1 MTEYWIS
8 SIHGMLEGVLGW
20 VGGAGYRRRGKAE
33 RSEEGEA
40 IGMSIE
46 ENVRQEKGHQTRRGS
61 NET

>member
-1 MTEYWIS
+1 
-8 SIHGMLEGVLGW
+8 MLEGVLGW
-20 VGGAGYRRRGKAE
+20 DGGAGYRRRGKAE